1 MQFAHF
7 LGSDTTP
14 FAAAYCAML
23 RPCPMSTAQHLPATD
38 QPGRAAVL
46 LAREHTDI
54 IDVVTAA
61 HSVALADAPLAD
73 KLASLPEIAHLAACR
88 DTVNTA
94 HGTCE
99 IVLHDPVAAVRTA
112 ELLHSVPEATTL
124 VLHAPKPH
132 ISETAS
138 ETLGQLAQLVASVA
152 RHAARAP
159 RLHSVRLDGS
169 YAAAAIALILHL
181 HLFASMRELSLCA
194 NDIETSEADAACDY
208 IAKLTQLTKIDLS
221 DNQLCFAGG
230 SAFWPALAR
239 LTGLSELVLSH
250 MWLTADVSIV
260 VFPHLAALTRLT
272 RLAVRD
278 VAVAPNGVLALQP
291 ALLSLRRLADV
302 SLVGIA
308 LTEGSAETLG
318 AQLAAL
324 PALRSLAL
332 SAARGRYPIAV
343 ARALAPHLARCSRLT
358 RLDLSSNMFGDA
370 GADLLA
376 PHLAE
381 LRGLIQLSLAG
392 SGIDAARVAVGR
404 ALRALHKL
412 EDLDISGNPCV
423 AHLVTYV
430 TRHPKLTRLIMAH
443 DALPAAADPAS
454 DSAAHELAAMPALHR
469 LDLSQ
474 HNFHDDASAG
484 AHLARATRLTHISM
498 RGSRGTRLSGD
509 RMLSIMLPKMCNL
522 AHLNVGGTDSLSSV
536 EDAAI
541 IGALAQLTYL
551 DWSCNTTRGMSDMH
565 TFDFIAKLAESLKRL
580 DQLAHLS
587 LRKADLGGDSLAEL
601 QPVLST
607 REALT
612 FLDLGGNAFDDES
625 VLSCV
630 TSLAGLPKLQHFAI
644 SASYG
649 VEGCAIGAAQWLA
662 SCIWLTHLEMHGSSD
677 ASVVAQMRPWLEQL
691 SQLRQLIMHPVHLNP
706 GLQTARAAALGP
718 RLAAVAVL

>member
-14 FAAAYCAML
+14 FAAAYCTML
-23 RPCPMSTAQHLPATD
+23 QPCPMSTAQHLPGTD
-38 QPGRAAVL
+38 QPGCAAGL
-46 LAREHTDI
+46 LAREHADI

-61 HSVALADAPLAD
+61 HPVVLADTPLAD
-73 KLASLPEIAHLAACR
+73 KLVSLPEIAHLAACR
-88 DTVNTA
+88 NTVNAA
-94 HGTCE
+94 HGICE

-112 ELLHSVPEATTL
+112 ELLHSVREATSL
-124 VLHAPKPH
+124 VLHAPKLRL
-132 ISETAS
+132 SETAS
-138 ETLGQLAQLVASVA
+138 KTLVQLVQLVASLA

-159 RLHSVRLDGS
+159 RLHTVRLDGCC
-169 YAAAAIALILHL
+169 AAAAVALMSHL

-194 NDIETSEADAACDY
+194 NDIETSDADAACDH
-208 IAKLTQLTKIDLS
+208 IAALTQLTKIDLS
-221 DNQLCFAGG
+221 NNPLCFAGG

-250 MWLTADVSIV
+250 MWLKPDVSIV
-260 VFPHLAALTRLT
+260 VFPHLAALTQLT

-291 ALLSLRRLADV
+291 ALLSLQRLADLTV
-302 SLVGIA
+302 VGIA

-318 AQLAAL
+318 AQVAAL

-332 SAARGRYPIAV
+332 YAARGRYPIAV
-343 ARALAPHLARCSRLT
+343 ARALAPHLARCNLT

-370 GADLLA
+370 GAELLA

-392 SGIDAARVAVGR
+392 SGIDAAHAAVGR
-404 ALRALHKL
+404 ALQALHDL

-423 AHLVTYV
+423 AHLVTYI
-430 TRHPKLTRLIMAH
+430 TRHAKLTRLIMAH
-443 DALPAAADPAS
+443 DTLPAAADPAS
-454 DSAAHELAAMPALHR
+454 DTAAQALAAMPALRH

-474 HNFHDDASAG
+474 HNFHNDASAG
-484 AHLARATRLTHISM
+484 AYLARATRLTHISM

-509 RMLSIMLPKMCNL
+509 RMLSIMLPEMRNL
-522 AHLNVGGTDSLSSV
+522 AHLDVGGTDSLSAV
-536 EDAAI
+536 KDAAI

-551 DWSCNTTRGMSDMH
+551 DWSCKTTRGMSDKH
-565 TFDFIAKLAESLKRL
+565 EFEFVAKLAESLKRL

-587 LRKADLGGDSLAEL
+587 LRKADLRGDSLAEL

-630 TSLAGLPKLQHFAI
+630 ASLAGLPKLQHFAI